1 MAAVRGTI
9 RSAASYIVEMLRELK
24 MFLWGAQEALRQQAV
39 GALELEYLELEH
51 AFLTMVLG
59 TLVGLPLAP
68 LGVAAELAPLLEGE
82 VKVLLERTWRGAD
95 VISDLFSAMGG
106 EW

>member
-1 MAAVRGTI
+1 MRGKV
-9 RSAASYIVEMLRELK
+9 RSAVNRIAEMLRELK

-59 TLVGLPLAP
+59 ALVGLPLAP
-68 LGVAAELAPLLEGE
+68 LSVAAELAPLLEGE
-82 VKVLLERTWRGAD
+82 VKVLLERAWREAD
-95 VISDLFSAMGG
+95 VISDLFSTMGG